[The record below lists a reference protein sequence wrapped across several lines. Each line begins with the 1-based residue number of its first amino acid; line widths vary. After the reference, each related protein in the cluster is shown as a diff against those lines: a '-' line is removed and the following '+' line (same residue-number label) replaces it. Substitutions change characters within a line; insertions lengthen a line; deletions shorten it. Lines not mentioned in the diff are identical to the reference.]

1 MTDFNNELLA
11 FLGASPTPFHACA
24 QMATRLEAAGF
35 QRLHEQNA
43 WNLAPGRYYVLRND
57 SSLIA
62 FVRGTVD
69 PAVGGIRMVG
79 AHTDSPCLR
88 LKPKPEAISH
98 GYLTLGVEVY
108 GGVLLNPLID
118 ALRLYGPSFH
128 SSADVPESLTSSRA
142 IVVVELCGIRI
153 EGHRGLRRPMR

>member
-1 MTDFNNELLA
+1 MVLSFGGRGRPFKARYNGASCRATTEHHTPAMTDFNNELLA

-69 PAVGGIRMVG
+69 PTVGGIRMVG

-88 LKPKPEAISH
+88 LKPKPEAID
-98 GYLTLGVEVY
+98 
-108 GGVLLNPLID
+108 I
-118 ALRLYGPSFH
+118 
-128 SSADVPESLTSSRA
+128 SASATNIPPEDIS
-142 IVVVELCGIRI
+142 
-153 EGHRGLRRPMR
+153 